1 MPRTQDDAALLRD
14 WAGGSQGAGEV
25 LFKRYV
31 QRLARFFRAKGFVDI
46 DDLVQ
51 TTFLSCL
58 EGRARLQEHSSFH
71 VFLFA
76 IARHKA
82 LDALRARY
90 QRHRD
95 FDPLERS
102 VADLEPSPSQLV
114 IADLQRQQLHQELR
128 RLPVDL
134 QIAVELHYWEGL
146 SGSELAEALDLPLGT
161 VKTRLRR
168 AKQEVERALQRM
180 QPTN

>member
-146 SGSELAEALDLPLGT
+146 TASEVGEVCGVPEGT
-161 VKTRLRR
+161 VRSRLRLARDRLRR
-168 AKQEVERALQRM
+168 TLGM
-180 QPTN
+180 